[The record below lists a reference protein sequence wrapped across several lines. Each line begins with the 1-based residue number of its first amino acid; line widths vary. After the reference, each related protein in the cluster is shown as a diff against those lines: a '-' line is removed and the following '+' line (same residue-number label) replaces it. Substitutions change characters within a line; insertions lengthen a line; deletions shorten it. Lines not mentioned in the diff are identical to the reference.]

1 MKLDR
6 WGRKDG
12 LRGDREPEEDP
23 TDGDLY
29 RLGDPG
35 TLGSI
40 DPEDT
45 TFMQLNLLVCVVE

>member
-35 TLGSI
+35 TFGSV
-40 DPEDT
+40 DPDDT